1 MWTQRNK
8 SCNHIC
14 IPLPLGRSHGTAP
27 FSFLSFFFPLFI
39 FQAGVLVLLKNSR
52 SLTMSVQLAAFNFI
66 PAKFQSRPSQRPLT
80 FGARHTR
87 ARTRTYTH
95 SHTHTHT
102 HTPSPLFLALL
113 ADTAL
118 LLLFSTLA
126 DRSSAVCSGNTLKKS
141 KKAAIFCLN
150 IFLTKSIDHS
160 WVSRERGS
168 EMERHV
174 LFSNNSYLHPFL
186 PPSCCAVV
194 GGTRAL
200 FLGELPG
207 LKLFYASAPRAPI

>member
-1 MWTQRNK
+1 MKVNR
-8 SCNHIC
+8 CELDVINHVTISASLC
-14 IPLPLGRSHGTAP
+14 PWVAAMGLRL
-27 FSFLSFFFPLFI
+27 FLFFLSFFPLFI

-80 FGARHTR
+80 FGARHTHVH
-87 ARTRTYTH
+87 AHTYTH
-95 SHTHTHT
+95 AHSFPPFSGITGRHC
-102 HTPSPLFLALL
+102 TPAFICNPGGQELCRVFWKYSQE
-113 ADTAL
+113 
-118 LLLFSTLA
+118 
-126 DRSSAVCSGNTLKKS
+126 KQ
-141 KKAAIFCLN
+141 KAAIFCLN
-150 IFLTKSIDHS
+150 ISLTKSIDHS